1 MNRSLIHKLSLLSA
15 ACLTTF
21 CSHAGPG
28 TYQGLPLANPHLA
41 ILPADSAPNY
51 DYWLQNSS
59 TNSGSFTKSQSLNT
73 RTSTSTQVNSSINE
87 QESSE
92 FFGENDTKE
101 NAQSLTIDYGQLTG
115 LYGMLTVQAQP
126 QTFTDSVSQSLEQND
141 TSSSAT
147 SLNMA
152 TTGIR
157 HTVEGS
163 LNDGSQSF
171 NGRDYDIHKLSN
183 LNPNLPLYIEYT
195 ANEYNDAYLSFADE
209 SRQKF
214 INYNPEFYSV
224 LPFFNH
230 FQTDLYVA
238 IGASTLTTKEG
249 FDVSTDRNGFS
260 ILDHYQV
267 TFYQGEIDLDYYK
280 VNLNEG
286 DLLSIS
292 SNYSNVLL
300 QIESPLQRFVAGISA
315 LGFIYP
321 SDSPAIKTGSSNIAY
336 TATESGEHTIIVKA
350 GDVLRQSTDYEVLFQ
365 REKASAHLLEK
376 GESQIVFLDFDGATL
391 NGLPFNGINE
401 NITLSGLSHFLE
413 SFELQTNDETQ
424 LTQEIVSVFTNHFEP
439 LLNTLSDGDKPKLT
453 ILNSLEHDDT
463 FGDKNVSRIIIGGT
477 IEELKLATIGIAQS
491 LDPGNFKKEETGIV
505 LLDLLSSEDNE
516 ANSLNFL
523 NKDPSVSKIELVASA
538 VGTIAAHELGH
549 ILSGFHTNNDNDTY
563 NIMDAG
569 GNSNNRLGIG
579 EDGIF
584 GTSDDEPV
592 LFQKDEY
599 DPNLN
604 YFGEQ
609 DTANQIAQ
617 GLRAAPAASS
627 QSSGNSDG
635 FLGLGSTSAWLLG
648 LVAVLL
654 LRLKNK
660 KAYV

>member
-1 MNRSLIHKLSLLSA
+1 MNRLLIHRLSLLSA
-15 ACLTTF
+15 ACLAAF
-21 CSHAGPG
+21 CSYAGPG
-28 TYQGLPLANPHLA
+28 TYHGLPLANPHLA
-41 ILPADSAPNY
+41 ILPVDSEPNY
-51 DYWLQNSS
+51 DYWLQSNS
-59 TNSGSFTKSQSLNT
+59 TNINAFAKSRPLSARTNT
-73 RTSTSTQVNSSINE
+73 TTQVDNVINE

-92 FFGENDTKE
+92 VFGENDTKE
-101 NAQSLTIDYGQLTG
+101 NAQSLNINYGQLTA

-126 QTFTDSVSQSLEQND
+126 QIFTDSLSESLEQND

-152 TTGIR
+152 VSGIR
-157 HTVEGS
+157 HKVEGS

-195 ANEYNDAYLSFADE
+195 ASEYKNENISFSDENRQNFIAY
-209 SRQKF
+209 
-214 INYNPEFYSV
+214 IPEFYSV

-238 IGASTLTTKEG
+238 IGASTLNTKEG

-260 ILDHYQV
+260 ILDQYQM
-267 TFYQGEIDLDYYK
+267 TYYQPEMDLDYYK
-280 VNLNEG
+280 INLNEG
-286 DLLSIS
+286 DLLSVS

-300 QIESPLQRFVAGISA
+300 QVESPLERFVAGISA
-315 LGFIYP
+315 LGFVYP
-321 SDSPAIKTGSSNIAY
+321 SDSPAIKTGASNIAY
-336 TATESGEHTIIVKA
+336 TATESGEHTIIIKTSDIA
-350 GDVLRQSTDYEVLFQ
+350 RQSADYEILFQ
-365 REKASAHLLEK
+365 REKASSNLLEE
-376 GESQIVFLDFDGATL
+376 GEAQIVFLDFDGATL

-401 NITLSGLSHFLE
+401 NITLSGLSQFL
-413 SFELQTNDETQ
+413 SDFELAASDETQ
-424 LTQEIVSVFTNHFEP
+424 LTQEIISVFTDHFGK
-439 LLNTLSDGDKPKLT
+439 LLGTLSDGSKPKLT
-453 ILNSLEHDDT
+453 IRNSLEHDDT
-463 FGDKNVSRIIIGGT
+463 FGDKNVSRIIIGGS

-505 LLDLLSSEDNE
+505 LLDLLSSEDNK

-523 NKDPSVSKIELVASA
+523 NKDPSISKINLVANA

-549 ILSGFHTNNDNDTY
+549 ILSGFHTNNANDTY

-569 GNSNNRLGIG
+569 GNQDNRLGIG

-584 GTSDDEPV
+584 GTSDDQAI

-609 DTANQIAQ
+609 DTAKQIAQ
-617 GLRAAPAASS
+617 GLRAAPKPSS

-635 FLGLGSTSAWLLG
+635 FLGLGSTPAWLLG
-648 LVAVLL
+648 LVSVPL
-654 LRLKNK
+654 LRFKKK
-660 KAYV
+660 KACA

>member
-1 MNRSLIHKLSLLSA
+1 MNHPLIHRLSLLSA
-15 ACLTTF
+15 ACLAAF

-41 ILPADSAPNY
+41 ILPADSQPNY
-51 DYWLQNSS
+51 DYWLPSTSASS
-59 TNSGSFTKSQSLNT
+59 VSFAKSPSLNT
-73 RTSTSTQVNSSINE
+73 RASTSTQVDFSINE

-92 FFGENDTKE
+92 IFGENDTKG
-101 NAQSLTIDYGQLTG
+101 NAQDLSIDYGQLTG

-126 QTFTDSVSQSLEQND
+126 QTFTDSLSQSLEQND

-147 SLNMA
+147 PLNMA
-152 TTGIR
+152 TTGIK
-157 HTVEGS
+157 HKVEGS

-195 ANEYNDAYLSFADE
+195 ASEYGDVDISFSDE
-209 SRQKF
+209 NRQNF
-214 INYNPEFYSV
+214 ISYIPEFYSV

-230 FQTDLYVA
+230 FQSNLYVA
-238 IGASTLTTKEG
+238 IGGSTLNTKEG
-249 FDVSTDRNGFS
+249 FDTSTDRNGFS
-260 ILDHYQV
+260 TLDQYQM
-267 TFYQGEIDLDYYK
+267 TYYQPEMDVDYYT

-292 SNYSNVLL
+292 SNYSNTLL
-300 QIESPLQRFVAGISA
+300 QIESPLERFAAGLSA

-321 SDSPAIKTGSSNIAY
+321 SESPAIKTGSSNIAY
-336 TATESGEHTIIVKA
+336 TATESGEHTIIVKPS
-350 GDVLRQSTDYEVLFQ
+350 DMLRQSEDYEVLFQ
-365 REKASAHLLEK
+365 RERASSNLLEA

-413 SFELQTNDETQ
+413 SFELQASDETQ
-424 LTQEIVSVFTNHFEP
+424 LTQEIISVFTDHFEP
-439 LLNTLSDGDKPKLT
+439 LLNTLSDGNKPKLT
-453 ILNSLEHDDT
+453 IRNSLEHDDT
-463 FGDKNVSRIIIGGT
+463 FGDQNVSRIIIGGS

-523 NKDPSVSKIELVASA
+523 NKDPSISKINLVASA

-549 ILSGFHTNNDNDTY
+549 ILSGFHTDNTNDTY

-569 GNSNNRLGIG
+569 GNQDNRLGIG

-584 GTSDDEPV
+584 GTSDDAPIS
-592 LFQKDEY
+592 FQKDEY

-609 DTANQIAQ
+609 DTAKQIAQ
-617 GLRAAPAASS
+617 GLRSAPAPSS
-627 QSSGNSDG
+627 QSSGSSDG
-635 FLGLGSTSAWLLG
+635 FLGLGSTSAWSLG
-648 LVAVLL
+648 LISVLL
-654 LRLKNK
+654 LRLKKK
-660 KAYV
+660 KACA